1 MVIGNDTLGYPIL
14 VCENAEP
21 SLRTFV
27 RARGMRC
34 VVLAD
39 AQPDV
44 AARAR
49 ALAAR
54 LPRCLG
60 VLPIALGEP
69 RKRLATVEA
78 IADALL
84 AAGADRATLA
94 IGVGGGVANDIFGL
108 AAALFMRGVP
118 YAHVA
123 TSLLAML
130 DASIGGKVGVDT
142 PAGKNL
148 VGRFSDP
155 VAVFADL
162 QALRTLPFREIRA
175 GLAEA
180 VKHAILAGGESFDM
194 LEMLAPHR
202 FERWPWGE
210 VVARS
215 VAIKAA
221 VVRADREERGIRA
234 TLNLGHTF
242 AHAYESASGYRIAHG
257 AAVALG
263 LRAAGLLALRG
274 GLFTRE
280 AHLRVL
286 ALLALLGMPL
296 STRVP
301 ADAALAAMR
310 GDKKRRD
317 GSLRFV
323 LPDEIGLVHADV
335 RVPDAR
341 VRSVLHAM
349 EAPPGDAEH

>member
-1 MVIGNDTLGYPIL
+1 MVIGNDTLGYPVL
-14 VCENAEP
+14 VCENAEQP
-21 SLRTFV
+21 LRSFV
-27 RARGMRC
+27 RARGARC
-34 VVLAD
+34 IVLAD
-39 AQPDV
+39 ARPAV
-44 AARAR
+44 HARAQ

-60 VLPIALGEP
+60 VLPVALGEP
-69 RKRLATVEA
+69 RKRLASIERL
-78 IADALL
+78 ADALL
-84 AAGADRATLA
+84 AAGADRATLV
-94 IGVGGGVANDIFGL
+94 IGVGGGVANDTFGL

-162 QALRTLPFREIRA
+162 RALQTLPFREIRA

-180 VKHAILAGGESFDM
+180 VKHAILAGGESFES
-194 LEMLAPHR
+194 LENLAPHR
-202 FERWPWGE
+202 FERWPWAE
-210 VVARS
+210 IVARS
-215 VAIKAA
+215 IAIKAA
-221 VVRADREERGIRA
+221 VVRADREEHGLRA

-242 AHAYESASGYRIAHG
+242 AHAYESASDYRIAHG

-274 GLFTRE
+274 GRYSRAE
-280 AHLRVL
+280 HLRVL

-301 ADAALAAMR
+301 AEAALAAMR

-317 GSLRFV
+317 GALRFV
-323 LPDEIGLVHADV
+323 LPDAIGLVRADV
-335 RVPDAR
+335 RVPEAR
-341 VRSVLHAM
+341 VRSVLRAM

>member
-1 MVIGNDTLGYPIL
+1 MIGNDSLGYPIL
-14 VCENAEP
+14 VCESAESP
-21 SLRTFV
+21 LRSFV
-27 RARGMRC
+27 RAHGAHC
-34 VVLAD
+34 ILLTD
-39 AQPDV
+39 AQPAVV
-44 AARAR
+44 ARTR
-49 ALAAR
+49 VLAAR

-69 RKRLATVEA
+69 RKRLATIERIV
-78 IADALL
+78 DALL
-84 AAGADRATLA
+84 AAGADRSTLV
-94 IGVGGGVANDIFGL
+94 IGVGGGIANDTFGL

-123 TSLLAML
+123 TSLLAMV

-155 VAVFADL
+155 IAVFADL
-162 QALRTLPFREIRA
+162 LALRTLPFREIRA

-180 VKHAILAGGESFDM
+180 VKHAILAGGDHFEA
-194 LEMLAPHR
+194 LELLAPHR
-202 FERWPWGE
+202 FDRWPWAE
-210 VVARS
+210 IVARS
-215 VAIKAA
+215 LAIKAA
-221 VVRADREERGIRA
+221 IVRADREEHGLRA

-242 AHAYESASGYRIAHG
+242 AHGFERASEYRIAHG

-263 LRAAGLLALRG
+263 LRAAGLLALRSG
-274 GLFTRE
+274 RFSRDG
-280 AHLRVL
+280 HLRVL

-301 ADAALAAMR
+301 ADAAFAAMR
-310 GDKKRRD
+310 GDKKRRE

-323 LPDEIGLVHADV
+323 LPDALGLVRADV

-341 VRSVLHAM
+341 VRAVLRAM
-349 EAPPGDAEH
+349 EALPGEAER

>member
-1 MVIGNDTLGYPIL
+1 MIGNDSLGYPIL
-14 VCENAEP
+14 VCESAESP
-21 SLRTFV
+21 LRSFV
-27 RARGMRC
+27 RAHGAHC
-34 VVLAD
+34 ILLTD
-39 AQPDV
+39 AQPAV
-44 AARAR
+44 VARAR
-49 ALAAR
+49 VLAAR

-69 RKRLATVEA
+69 RKRLATIERIV
-78 IADALL
+78 DALL
-84 AAGADRATLA
+84 AAGADRSTLV
-94 IGVGGGVANDIFGL
+94 IGVGGGIANDTFGL

-123 TSLLAML
+123 TSLLAMV

-155 VAVFADL
+155 IAVFADL
-162 QALRTLPFREIRA
+162 LALRTLPFREIRA

-180 VKHAILAGGESFDM
+180 VKHAILAGGDHFEA
-194 LEMLAPHR
+194 LELLAPHR
-202 FERWPWGE
+202 FDRWPWAE
-210 VVARS
+210 IVARS
-215 VAIKAA
+215 LAIKAA
-221 VVRADREERGIRA
+221 IVRADREEHGLRA

-242 AHAYESASGYRIAHG
+242 AHGFERASEYRIAHG

-263 LRAAGLLALRG
+263 LRAAGLLALRSG
-274 GLFTRE
+274 RFSRDG
-280 AHLRVL
+280 HLRIL

-301 ADAALAAMR
+301 AEAAFTAMR
-310 GDKKRRD
+310 GDKKRRE

-323 LPDEIGLVHADV
+323 LPDALGLVRADV

-341 VRSVLHAM
+341 VRAVLRAM
-349 EAPPGDAEH
+349 EALPGEAER

>member
-1 MVIGNDTLGYPIL
+1 MVIGNDTLGYPLL

-21 SLRTFV
+21 SLRTLV

-69 RKRLATVEA
+69 RKRLATVET
-78 IADALL
+78 IAEALL
-84 AAGADRATLA
+84 AAGADRSTLV
-94 IGVGGGVANDIFGL
+94 IGVGGGVANDTFGL

-210 VVARS
+210 VVVRS

-263 LRAAGLLALRG
+263 LRAAGLLALRTG
-274 GLFTRE
+274 RFSRD

-301 ADAALAAMR
+301 AEAALAAMR

-323 LPDEIGLVHADV
+323 LPGEIGLVHADV

-349 EAPPGDAEH
+349 EAPPGEAER

>member
-1 MVIGNDTLGYPIL
+1 MVIGNDTLGYPVL
-14 VCENAEP
+14 VCEDAEQP
-21 SLRTFV
+21 LRSFV
-27 RARGMRC
+27 RSRATRC
-34 VVLAD
+34 IVLTD
-39 AQPDV
+39 AQPAV
-44 AARAR
+44 LARAR

-60 VLPIALGEP
+60 VLPVALGES
-69 RKRLATVEA
+69 RKRLAIVER

-84 AAGADRATLA
+84 AAGADRSTLVL
-94 IGVGGGVANDIFGL
+94 GVGGGVANDTFGL

-142 PAGKNL
+142 SAGKNL
-148 VGRFSDP
+148 VGRFNDP

-162 QALRTLPFREIRA
+162 RALRTLPFCEIRA

-180 VKHAILAGGESFDM
+180 VKHAILAGGESFES
-194 LEMLAPHR
+194 LETLAPHR
-202 FERWPWGE
+202 FERWPWAE
-210 VVARS
+210 IVARS

-221 VVRADREERGIRA
+221 VVRADREERGLRA

-263 LRAAGLLALRG
+263 LRAAGLLALRSG
-274 GLFTRE
+274 RFSRDE
-280 AHLRVL
+280 HLRVL

-301 ADAALAAMR
+301 AEAALAAMR

-317 GSLRFV
+317 GSLHFV
-323 LPDEIGLVHADV
+323 LPEAIGLVRAGV
-335 RVPDAR
+335 RVPEAR

-349 EAPPGDAEH
+349 GTPPGDAER